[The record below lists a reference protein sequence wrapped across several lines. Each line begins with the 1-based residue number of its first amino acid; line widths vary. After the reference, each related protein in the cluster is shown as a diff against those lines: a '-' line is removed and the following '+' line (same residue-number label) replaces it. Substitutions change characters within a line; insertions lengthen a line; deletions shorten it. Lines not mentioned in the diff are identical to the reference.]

1 MPGQVRNS
9 SFQKE
14 FGGFEKLMPF
24 RVRNILLAA
33 SLYDSFLLADD
44 ENLNEALFG
53 YSENAADGL
62 PKITRVSSADEALK
76 QLRLEKYDLVISML
90 QPEDAGFTCFFRDIK
105 TITYLFLS
113 LFNLFLYLF
122 LVVLCSSLKPHNLI
136 YCKAETNQR
145 NCNSYYGKYCIRH
158 F

>member
-1 MPGQVRNS
+1 MADQIRNS

-53 YSENAADGL
+53 SSENGTEGL
-62 PKITRVSSADEALK
+62 PKITRPRAA
-76 QLRLEKYDLVISML
+76 
-90 QPEDAGFTCFFRDIK
+90 
-105 TITYLFLS
+105 
-113 LFNLFLYLF
+113 
-122 LVVLCSSLKPHNLI
+122 
-136 YCKAETNQR
+136 
-145 NCNSYYGKYCIRH
+145 NSTDSIRPSRP
-158 F
+158 